1 MDGLLKGRGNERQ
14 GWKRRNFTVGEK
26 GKVRNKQTGK
36 LPGHLGR
43 DVMEGGW
50 KEGYRVEEVEELC
63 QDKSL

>member
-26 GKVRNKQTGK
+26 RKVGNKQTGK
-36 LPGHLGR
+36 LPGYLGR